1 MIWQTR
7 RGAANNPS
15 GWLTALL
22 ERKAP
27 KLAAVALA
35 NKMAR
40 IAWKPMAS
48 ATQAPAGLS
57 QPPDEI
63 GARGHCLNAL
73 APTLQETERWTGSF
87 DPQREINRAKQRP
100 FEVAGLFGSSAR
112 GNHLGRQPRLHQQAA
127 HMHASER
134 TPEKSPP
141 TLQARGRPH
150 MLRHSPSVRTAS
162 FDALWLAMTSVVRRK
177 CNML

>member
-1 MIWQTR
+1 VRSPSGTARGQKVRPPRAFDRRQGAAAVIWQTR

-87 DPQREINRAKQRP
+87 DRQRGINRAKQRP
-100 FEVAGLFGSSAR
+100 IEAAAAGLSGSSAR
-112 GNHLGRQPRLHQQAA
+112 GNHLGQQPRLHQQI
-127 HMHASER
+127 
-134 TPEKSPP
+134 P
-141 TLQARGRPH
+141 
-150 MLRHSPSVRTAS
+150 
-162 FDALWLAMTSVVRRK
+162 
-177 CNML
+177 